1 MVAML
6 FSIATF
12 HYEISDFLKIV
23 DGLYD
28 FYTEECHF
36 KVKNHFMSIFNTK

>member
-12 HYEISDFLKIV
+12 HYEISDFLKM
-23 DGLYD
+23 LTNY
-28 FYTEECHF
+28 
-36 KVKNHFMSIFNTK
+36 MIFILKSVTSR